1 MIKQAGDLAHSAVLL
16 YVYGAG
22 ASKPRL
28 EVTVGENHFA
38 LAAEIL
44 QLALIILHLVLIA
57 GEANRHLGIDS
68 AMFLA
73 NITVCVCL

>member
-1 MIKQAGDLAHSAVLL
+1 MLL
-16 YVYGAG
+16 YGAG
-22 ASKPRL
+22 VSKPQL

-57 GEANRHLGIDS
+57 GKANRIDS
-68 AMFLA
+68 AVFLA
-73 NITVCVCL
+73 NITVFMYVCDT

>member
-1 MIKQAGDLAHSAVLL
+1 MLL
-16 YVYGAG
+16 YGAG
-22 ASKPRL
+22 ASKPQL

-68 AMFLA
+68 AVFLA
-73 NITVCVCL
+73 NITVCVYVTHDALFKSRQQN

>member
-1 MIKQAGDLAHSAVLL
+1 MLL
-16 YVYGAG
+16 YGAG
-22 ASKPRL
+22 VSKPQL

-57 GEANRHLGIDS
+57 GEANRHLGKYNS
-68 AMFLA
+68 
-73 NITVCVCL
+73 VCVYVTHEALF

>member
-1 MIKQAGDLAHSAVLL
+1 MLL
-16 YVYGAG
+16 YVYRAG
-22 ASKPRL
+22 VSKPQL

-68 AMFLA
+68 AVFLA
-73 NITVCVCL
+73 NITVCVYGTHDALF